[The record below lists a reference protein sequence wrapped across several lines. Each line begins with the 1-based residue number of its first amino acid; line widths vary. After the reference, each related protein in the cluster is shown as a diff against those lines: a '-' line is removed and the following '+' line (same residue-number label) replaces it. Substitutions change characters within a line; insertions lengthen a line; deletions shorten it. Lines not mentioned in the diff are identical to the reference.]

1 MKEKNSARFFLALQ
15 EAPWYRAFLAPVTE
29 QLRQMPEGSKILDVG
44 CGPGKLMEE
53 VLLHRQQRFTGV
65 DTNREMLVA
74 AAARPML
81 KETRL
86 LTVYPATRL
95 PFEDGYFDAV
105 VFCSL
110 LFLLEEPRFLLEE
123 ALRLLVPG
131 GRVFILNPTGKTG
144 LMRPWRSLLHPANG
158 GFWLWRRATR
168 GRGRKWSSAL
178 PAEKLAAERGLI
190 HEKRP
195 VFYGLALLETL
206 ERGSL
211 A

>member
-1 MKEKNSARFFLALQ
+1 MKEKNSARFFRAVQ

-29 QLRQMPEGSKILDVG
+29 QLRQMPEGSGILDVG

-53 VLLHRQQRFTGV
+53 VLRHKQQHFTGV
-65 DTNREMLVA
+65 DTNREMLMA

-86 LTVYPATRL
+86 LPVHPATRL

-123 ALRLLVPG
+123 ALRLLTG
-131 GRVFILNPTGKTG
+131 GGQIFILSPTGKSG
-144 LMRPWRSLLHPANG
+144 LTRIPRSMWRPANVS
-158 GFWLWRRATR
+158 FWLWRRATR
-168 GRGRKWSSAL
+168 ARGRKWVSVS
-178 PAEKLAAERGLI
+178 PAEKLAAEKNVAYKKI
-190 HEKRP
+190 P
-195 VFYGLALLETL
+195 VFYGLAVLEIL
-206 ERGSL
+206 ESGKRG
-211 A
+211 